1 MGEEG
6 EQRAEGPREWKR
18 GKCKGGREQ
27 GGDGMGLHHG
37 REGRKGYTLSPGLLS
52 PMGGRVVLH
61 VGSCM
66 VVLCCFNPFRVMRS

>member
-1 MGEEG
+1 MG
-6 EQRAEGPREWKR
+6 KR
-18 GKCKGGREQ
+18 GSKGQRVQGSGREGSARE
-27 GGDGMGLHHG
+27 GGSREGMGW
-37 REGRKGYTLSPGLLS
+37 EGRKGYTLSPGLLS